1 MTYNLFI
8 MNAVQNV
15 IEYYDELYPVKE
27 SQKKFYST
35 LIENYPK
42 PVKFLRVGCGTGYF
56 EHLLARDGHD
66 VTGIE
71 FCKELLESANLKR
84 RNQLM
89 SIRFFQMTTLE
100 MTRFLGKGFY
110 NVISCLHD
118 RIIFIH
124 DKTLLRKFFFDCKQL
139 LKEDGK
145 LVIQVNNYGMYDRSL
160 LIKLPEKE
168 SIRTKLYTEIIP
180 RENGEQYLSQE
191 LETGNG
197 KILPVVEEEPVYT
210 IDPEEIRRDA
220 EEAGFTKCEF
230 YADFEKNPF
239 VPDESRELIAV
250 FS

>member
-1 MTYNLFI
+1 

-15 IEYYDELYPVKE
+15 IEYYDELYPVTE
-27 SQKKFYST
+27 SQKKFYNN
-35 LIENYPK
+35 LIENYTK

-124 DKTLLRKFFFDCKQL
+124 DQTLIRKFFFDCKQL
-139 LKEDGK
+139 LTENGK
-145 LVIQVNNYGMYDRSL
+145 LILQLYNYDAFRNDSL
-160 LIKLPEKE
+160 MRLPDKE
-168 SIRTKLYTEIIP
+168 SIRSKLYTEVLT
-180 RENGEQYLSQE
+180 RENGEQVLNQE
-191 LETGNG
+191 IETGSG
-197 KILPVVEEEPVYT
+197 RILPVVEDELVYT
-210 IDPEEIRRDA
+210 IGTEEIKRDA
-220 EEAGFTKCEF
+220 LEAGFTSCEF
-230 YADFEKNPF
+230 YADYDMSPLTA
-239 VPDESRELIAV
+239 ESPKLVAV
-250 FS
+250 IQ